1 MTDDSN
7 DKPAERVKKTDLMS
21 EAERDAYHAEK
32 MRKKKEARNK
42 ILATKTEEKG
52 LLIVHTGK
60 GKGKS
65 TAAFGMVFRAIG
77 HGFKVGVVQFVKGAW
92 GTGERDVLE
101 KFSDQVT
108 IRAMGEGFTW
118 DTQDRQRDLAAARGA
133 WEMAKELIAD
143 PAYKMVLLDELNIV
157 LRYDYLPL
165 EEVLD
170 VLRNKPR
177 DTHVIVTGRNAKD
190 ELIEIADLVTEM
202 TEIKHPFRAGVKA
215 QAGVEF

>member
-1 MTDDSN
+1 MT
-7 DKPAERVKKTDLMS
+7 DKPAKKTDLMS

-32 MRKKKEARNK
+32 MKKKREARNK
-42 ILATKTEEKG
+42 ILATKTQEKG

-65 TAAFGMVFRAIG
+65 TAAFGMVFRALG

-92 GTGERDVLE
+92 STGERDVLDRFPE
-101 KFSDQVT
+101 QVT
-108 IRAMGEGFTW
+108 IKAMGEGFTW

-143 PAYKMVLLDELNIV
+143 PTYKLILLDELNIV

-165 EEVLD
+165 DQVLEVLK
-170 VLRNKPR
+170 NKPR
-177 DTHVIVTGRNAKD
+177 DTHVIVTGRKAKD
-190 ELIEIADLVTEM
+190 EIIELADLVTEM
-202 TEIKHPFRAGVKA
+202 TEIKHPFRSGVKA
-215 QAGVEF
+215 QAGIEF

>member
-1 MTDDSN
+1 MSDRQ
-7 DKPAERVKKTDLMS
+7 PKKTDLMS

-32 MRKKKEARNK
+32 MRKKKEARNR
-42 ILATKTEEKG
+42 ILATKTEERG

-77 HGFKVGVVQFVKGAW
+77 HGYKVGIVQFVKGAW

-101 KFSDQVT
+101 NFSELVT

-118 DTQDRQRDLAAARGA
+118 DTQDRQRDIAAARTA
-133 WEMAKELIAD
+133 WEAAKTMIAD
-143 PAYKMVLLDELNIV
+143 PSYKMVLLDELNIV
-157 LRYDYLPL
+157 LRYEYLPL
-165 EEVLD
+165 EEVVE

-177 DTHVIVTGRNAKD
+177 DLHVIVTGRNAKD
-190 ELIEIADLVTEM
+190 ELIEAADLVTEM
-202 TEIKHPFRAGVKA
+202 TEIKHPFRSGVKA
-215 QAGVEF
+215 QPGIEF

>member
-1 MTDDSN
+1 MSD
-7 DKPAERVKKTDLMS
+7 ERVKKTDLMS
-21 EAERDAYHAEK
+21 EAERDAYHADK
-32 MRKKKEARNK
+32 MRKKKEARTRM
-42 ILATKTEEKG
+42 LATKTEERG

-77 HGFKVGVVQFVKGAW
+77 HGFPVGIVQFVKGAW

-101 KFSDQVT
+101 KFPELVT
-108 IRAMGEGFTW
+108 IKAMGEGFTW
-118 DTQDRQRDLAAARGA
+118 DTQDRQRDLAAARAA
-133 WEMAKELIAD
+133 WEEAKRMIAD
-143 PAYKMVLLDELNIV
+143 PGLKMVLLDELNIV

-165 EEVLD
+165 DEVLD

-177 DTHVIVTGRNAKD
+177 DLHVIVTGRNAKD

-202 TEIKHPFRAGVKA
+202 TEINHPFRSGVKA